1 MIYPESV
8 KQAREE
14 TVLHYLTGKPCK
26 HGHIALRLTSDR
38 SCMECNKIKSKANY
52 HANSEEMKAKRRSA
66 YAANPEPEK
75 VKARIRSAEWRNI
88 NPNHEGTKVAKK
100 AYAASDQGKLRKY
113 ISTAK
118 RRAAKL
124 ERTPKWLTEID
135 FERIEN
141 EYKLATLLSKVTG
154 SPWHVDHV
162 IPLQGKFVSGLHV
175 PSNLQVLRGS
185 ENVAKANKFLPKG

>member
-1 MIYPESV
+1 MIYPSSV
-8 KQAREE
+8 QQARSEMAK
-14 TVLHYLTGKPCK
+14 HYFTGQPCK
-26 HGHIALRLTSDR
+26 RNHIALRLTSDR
-38 SCMECNKIKSKANY
+38 SCMECASLKSRKKYQINAEQVKSK
-52 HANSEEMKAKRRSA
+52 RRAA

-75 VKARIRSAEWRNI
+75 AIARIRSAEWRKA
-88 NPNHEGTKVAKK
+88 NPNHEGTKAAKR
-100 AYAASDQGKLRKY
+100 AYAASPRGKIKKY
-113 ISTAK
+113 VATAK
-118 RRAAKL
+118 RRASQIQ
-124 ERTPKWLTEID
+124 RTPKWLSAID